1 MKFDTIL
8 EYQRVD
14 LELIALETEATS
26 SKELASLL
34 SAKKTLE
41 TATNTVGKLSAE
53 AGEIVANHAKI
64 QSKIEDLKTK
74 LDEFTGLLEDLDDV
88 KEAEY
93 YLKEVDGIISEIIAL
108 EKEAS
113 KEMNR
118 IDGVTNDY
126 KKTWDAGI
134 KASEGFKQAKA
145 VYDKFMAEL
154 QPKANEIKARLG
166 ALQKEIPEELL
177 AKYKALRDPKKMP
190 VFVEYDASRKIC
202 GRCRMEMP
210 NDVIEKLR
218 QSGDYAEC
226 PNCRRINYIP

>member
-190 VFVEYDASRKIC
+190 VFVEYDASKKIC

>member
-64 QSKIEDLKTK
+64 QSKIEDLKIK

-190 VFVEYDASRKIC
+190 VFVEYDASKKIC

>member
-34 SAKKTLE
+34 AAKKTLD

-53 AGEIVANHAKI
+53 AGEIIANHGKI
-64 QSKIEDLKTK
+64 QSKIDDLKTK
-74 LDEFTGLLEDLDDV
+74 LDEYTGLLEDLDDV

-118 IDGVTNDY
+118 IDGVTDDY
-126 KKTWDAGI
+126 KKTWDAGT

-145 VYDKFMAEL
+145 VYDKFMADL
-154 QPKANEIKARLG
+154 QPKANEIKAKLD
-166 ALQKEIPEELL
+166 ALQKEIPQELI

-190 VFVEYDASRKIC
+190 VFVEYDASKKIC

-226 PNCRRINYIP
+226 PNCRRINYLP

>member
-26 SKELASLL
+26 SKERAALL
-34 SAKKTLE
+34 TAKKNLD
-41 TATNTVGKLSAE
+41 TATSTVGKLSAE
-53 AGEIVANHAKI
+53 AGEIIANYGKI
-64 QSKIEDLKTK
+64 QDKMNDLKTN

-88 KEAEY
+88 SEAEY
-93 YLKEVDGIISEIIAL
+93 YLKEVDAIVSEIIAL
-108 EKEAS
+108 DKEAN

-118 IDGVTNDY
+118 IDGVNNDY
-126 KKTWDAGI
+126 KKTWEAGT
-134 KASEGFKQAKA
+134 KASEVFRQAKA

-154 QPKANEIKARLG
+154 QPKANEIKAKLD
-166 ALQKEIPEELL
+166 ALQKEIPEDLL
-177 AKYKALRDPKKMP
+177 SRYKALRDPKKMP
-190 VFVEYDASRKIC
+190 VFVEYDASKKIC

-226 PNCRRINYIP
+226 PNCRRINYLP